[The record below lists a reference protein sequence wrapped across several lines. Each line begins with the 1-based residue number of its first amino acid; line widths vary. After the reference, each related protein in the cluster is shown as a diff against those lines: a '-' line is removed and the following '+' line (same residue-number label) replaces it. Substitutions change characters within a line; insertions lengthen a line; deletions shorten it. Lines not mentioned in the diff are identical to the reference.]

1 MTWYQQVINGAVS
14 VSQNKPRL
22 NANSLF
28 IDTTMKVSHF
38 WNQDANKDGHHI
50 YVQSPAYTSGGSP
63 ADPALATD
71 MDGIFYNRQVTKQ
84 DASTENY
91 GFFRNTAGIALL
103 GIRAAVNFTHPT
115 TISWGYNISSIVNN
129 GTGLYTL
136 TFSTALPSN
145 NYVVSGICYRD
156 DTPLVLSIDAG
167 AAYGSRVTTT
177 SVRVRF
183 TDRNGNAQNVTR
195 GMIQVIGG

>member
-1 MTWYQQVINGAVS
+1 MTWYQQVINGAIS

-38 WNQDANKDGHHI
+38 WNQDAHKDGHHI
-50 YVQSPAYTSGGSP
+50 FVQSPAFTSGGSP

-91 GFFRNTAGIALL
+91 GFFRNSAGISLL
-103 GIRAAVNFTHPT
+103 GIRAAVNFEG
-115 TISWGYNISSIVNN
+115 TIIRWGYNVSSVTSPTEGVYIINFIN
-129 GTGLYTL
+129 P
-136 TFSTALPSN
+136 LPTN
-145 NYVVSGICYRD
+145 NYVVSGCAYLIGN
-156 DTPLVLSIDAG
+156 TVHMSIESDATYNNR
-167 AAYGSRVTTT
+167 ATVS

-183 TDRNGNAQNVTR
+183 EDHTGNAKNINR
-195 GMIQVIGG
+195 GMVQVIGG